1 MARRLKMVEVTT
13 IRTLH
18 ESGHSNRKI
27 ARLVG
32 VHRETVARYVAGGDS
47 KPAKPDH
54 RVGSGPAGACE
65 PLREVILAKL
75 EQGLNGVRIFQDLRD
90 EHQFTAS
97 YSSVR
102 RFLQGLRK
110 AHLLPVRRLEAGPAE
125 EAQVDFGT
133 AAPVVGKEDTCR
145 LG

>member
-1 MARRLKMVEVTT
+1 MARRLKMAEVTT

-18 ESGHSNRKI
+18 QSGHSNREI

-32 VHRETVARYVAGGDS
+32 VHRETVGKYVAEGDS

-54 RVGSGPAGACE
+54 RVGSGPASACE
-65 PLREVILAKL
+65 PFRGVILAQL
-75 EQGLNGVRIFQDLRD
+75 EQGLSGVRIFQDLRD

-102 RFLQGLRK
+102 RFLQGLR
-110 AHLLPVRRLEAGPAE
+110 
-125 EAQVDFGT
+125 
-133 AAPVVGKEDTCR
+133 
-145 LG
+145 